1 MLMFAFSLV
10 VAFRFAIINCR
21 NDSVEAFEPRERKK
35 GAQMCTSWRFIYFIS
50 NDART
55 KSRDA
60 HRWTVYMAN
69 VLAHMK
75 PVSYILRFVKVAH
88 QFQCTTIDY
97 FDSCLCNFYCWFRR
111 RKKKKAATRL
121 IYSTIGFGLHSFHGY
136 LKLHFA
142 CSPVIYNTFTHFHWR
157 FGRLPSFPVII
168 H

>member
-1 MLMFAFSLV
+1 MLSIALIWAECMLMFAFSLV

-35 GAQMCTSWRFIYFIS
+35 GAQMCTSWRFFYFIS

-111 RKKKKAATRL
+111 RKKRRQQPGWFIAQSVL
-121 IYSTIGFGLHSFHGY
+121 DY
-136 LKLHFA
+136 
-142 CSPVIYNTFTHFHWR
+142 THFTATS
-157 FGRLPSFPVII
+157 SFIS
-168 H
+168 HAHQ